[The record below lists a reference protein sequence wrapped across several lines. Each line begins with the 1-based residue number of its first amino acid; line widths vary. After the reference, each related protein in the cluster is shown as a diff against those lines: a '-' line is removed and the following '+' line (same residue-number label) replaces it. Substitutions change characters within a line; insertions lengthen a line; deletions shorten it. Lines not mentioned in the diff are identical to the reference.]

1 MVVDFRVVK
10 RANRDLEDAVALAC
24 KAVEYIAGSKPANPG
39 RAIYLAQLGAASR
52 DVWEYQNLKTEA
64 LRRAIQSYLQAAEIV
79 TPTNPDYYEYRFLA
93 ADAQAHLAPIAQPGH
108 DELPELQRS
117 TINMLEEAFSSELAA
132 AQVRIRAGRSLARL
146 ISKDDL
152 AKASETLRS
161 CVAIL
166 ADLAPAQ
173 LEMADRQFVL
183 ADLGVLVSEAAT
195 TMAIAG
201 L

>member
-1 MVVDFRVVK
+1 
-10 RANRDLEDAVALAC
+10 
-24 KAVEYIAGSKPANPG
+24 
-39 RAIYLAQLGAASR
+39 
-52 DVWEYQNLKTEA
+52 
-64 LRRAIQSYLQAAEIV
+64 
-79 TPTNPDYYEYRFLA
+79 
-93 ADAQAHLAPIAQPGH
+93 
-108 DELPELQRS
+108 
-117 TINMLEEAFSSELAA
+117 MLEEAFSSELAA

-161 CVAIL
+161 CVTIL

-183 ADLGVLVSEAAT
+183 ADLGMLVSEAAT